1 MGLKSSLWS
10 AMPFAAMVMVE
21 CGSIGLTTLSKAA
34 MRRGMSN
41 FVFILY
47 SYILATLLLLPF
59 LFICRSCISQIL
71 QYEGIRSSSPI
82 LNSATDNILPA
93 FIFILAIIFRMEPL
107 ALKSSYGRAKLLG
120 TLVSITG
127 AFVVT
132 LYKGPSIFISNS
144 SASNLAH
151 QRFLLSPKS
160 NWVFGGFLLS
170 LHILAL
176 AFLFII
182 QASIVKDYQA
192 EFSITFFYCFFGSIP
207 TAFISVIAEKDP
219 SAWILRPNLELIAII
234 YSKENTKRLME
245 EVKFS
250 SQTTPS
256 HQRFNVAGLPLLL
269 VSIASHTFAVR
280 NTCSYLCM
288 YAREERKAEMGLKS
302 SLWSAMPFAAM
313 VTVEC
318 AMIGLSTLSK
328 AAMRRGMSNFVF
340 ILYSYILAT
349 LLLLLPSV
357 FVICRHRATHAAPL
371 TFSILCKIFL
381 LGLAGCTAQILQFEG
396 IRSSSPTLSSAVDN
410 TLPAFVFILALI
422 FRMER
427 LSLKSSYGQAKLLG
441 TLVSVTGAFVVTFYR
456 GPSIIRTSSTSNSS
470 DHHHHQQLLL
480 FPKSSWVFGGFLLS
494 LHTLVV
500 AFLHIIQ
507 ASIVNDYQA
516 EFPIAFFYC
525 FFASIQTTLI
535 SLVAERDP
543 SAWRLRP
550 NLELIAIIYAAI
562 FGCAIRSLVNL
573 WCLGKNGPVYVAMF
587 KPFGIVIA
595 VVTSSTFLRDSLY
608 LGSVV
613 GSAIISVGFY
623 AVMWGKAKEWKIA
636 KDIEEY
642 SLMSTT
648 ERVPLL

>member
-59 LFICRSCISQIL
+59 LFICRRAKHPPLTFSILCRLFLLGIVSCISQIL

-269 VSIASHTFAVR
+269 VSIASHTFAV
-280 NTCSYLCM
+280 S
-288 YAREERKAEMGLKS
+288 
-302 SLWSAMPFAAM
+302 
-313 VTVEC
+313 
-318 AMIGLSTLSK
+318 
-328 AAMRRGMSNFVF
+328 
-340 ILYSYILAT
+340 
-349 LLLLLPSV
+349 
-357 FVICRHRATHAAPL
+357 
-371 TFSILCKIFL
+371 
-381 LGLAGCTAQILQFEG
+381 CTAQILQFEG

>member
-59 LFICRSCISQIL
+59 LFICRRAKHPPLTFSILCRLFLLGIVSCISQIL

-269 VSIASHTFAVR
+269 VSIASHTFAV
-280 NTCSYLCM
+280 
-288 YAREERKAEMGLKS
+288 
-302 SLWSAMPFAAM
+302 
-313 VTVEC
+313 
-318 AMIGLSTLSK
+318 
-328 AAMRRGMSNFVF
+328 
-340 ILYSYILAT
+340 
-349 LLLLLPSV
+349 
-357 FVICRHRATHAAPL
+357 
-371 TFSILCKIFL
+371 
-381 LGLAGCTAQILQFEG
+381 
-396 IRSSSPTLSSAVDN
+396 
-410 TLPAFVFILALI
+410 
-422 FRMER
+422 RMER